1 MKKSKNGI
9 LIASHGSLAKEI
21 LKTSSLFLG
30 SFNSDRVDAVGLYE
44 EGGFGKFS
52 DEINEKVNFLLE
64 KNDKVII
71 ITDLFGGTPNNEAMK
86 ISMSNS
92 RVEVVSGFNL
102 ALLIEVLSMIDQE
115 IIDVKEVVDI
125 GKKSI
130 ISDRELNV
138 SRDDNDEEEL
148 CL

>member
-1 MKKSKNGI
+1 MEKSKNGV
-9 LIASHGSLAKEI
+9 LIASHGGLAKEI
-21 LKTSSLFLG
+21 VKTSSLFLG

-44 EGGFGKFS
+44 EDGFEKFTY
-52 DEINEKVNFLLE
+52 EINQKVNFLLE

-71 ITDLFGGTPNNEAMK
+71 ITDLFGGTPNNEGMK

-92 RVEVVSGFNL
+92 RVEVISGFNL

-115 IIDVKEVVDI
+115 VIDVKEVINI
-125 GKKSI
+125 GKQSI
-130 ISDRELNV
+130 ISDSELNI
-138 SRDDNDEEEL
+138 SKDDNDEEEL

>member
-1 MKKSKNGI
+1 MGKSKNGI
-9 LIASHGSLAKEI
+9 LVASHGGLAKEI
-21 LKTSSLFLG
+21 VKTASLFLG
-30 SFNSDRVDAVGLYE
+30 DYNSDRVDAVGLYE
-44 EGGFGKFS
+44 EGGFEKFT

-64 KNDKVII
+64 NNDKVII

-86 ISMSNS
+86 ISMNNS

-115 IIDVKEVVDI
+115 VIDTKELVNI
-125 GKKSI
+125 GKQSI
-130 ISDRELNV
+130 ISDSELSV
-138 SRDDNDEEEL
+138 SDVDNDEEEL